1 MIASAENK
9 YYQSLLKKGNGSIL
23 KAIRADKGA
32 GRGLIAGGIVLLG
45 FAVML
50 GLPCVF
56 FAASR
61 LAGLGLFGLMLL
73 PGILMIILGI
83 ILKNKR
89 EANWLSYY
97 QKEYGYTEEDLLQAD
112 KELSSDSVKLVLCRA
127 VNATIEAFV
136 YGFITENYVLI
147 NGVYPYLKKLD
158 DVIAV
163 AFSDS
168 TLQWCMVC
176 ITKQDKDVMAIP
188 LHTDTDRKP
197 LLCQEVMQEMC
208 RSNPNIL
215 CGQQIVCED
224 KFYILEKDG
233 AELIRLYNEG
243 RKLEVVK

>member
-9 YYQSLLKKGNGSIL
+9 YYQKLLKKGNGSIL

-32 GRGLIAGGIVLLG
+32 GRGLIAGGIVLLV
-45 FAVML
+45 FAVLL

-56 FAASR
+56 LAASR

-73 PGILMIILGI
+73 PGILLIIPGI
-83 ILKNKR
+83 IMKNKR

-97 QKEYGYTEEDLLQAD
+97 QKEYGYTEEELLQAD
-112 KELSSDSVKLVLCRA
+112 KELSSDSVKLVICRA
-127 VNATIEAFV
+127 SGAVVEAFI

-158 DVIAV
+158 DIIAV

-176 ITKQDKDVMAIP
+176 LTKQDKEALAIP
-188 LHTDTDRKP
+188 LYTDTDRKP
-197 LLCQEVMQEMC
+197 ALCQEVMQEIC
-208 RSNPNIL
+208 RSNPDIL

-224 KFYILEKDG
+224 KFYILERDG
-233 AELIRLYNEG
+233 AELVRLYNEG